1 MGFKKHSHAH
11 NAITFV
17 LKTRKP
23 PYLKG
28 FLSHIPETCREMA
41 TEHQPEQNDSR
52 KQLQECMHAR
62 YLEKDWQT
70 GV

>member
-1 MGFKKHSHAH
+1 MHIMLLPLHSKQENHP
-11 NAITFV
+11 TQ
-17 LKTRKP
+17 R
-23 PYLKG
+23 G

>member
-52 KQLQECMHAR
+52 KQLQE
-62 YLEKDWQT
+62 
-70 GV
+70 